1 MKNICFFSGDITRSG
16 GTEKVACQI
25 ANGLCKTHNVCFVSL
40 CEKTDMFYELNN
52 SITHEALFDENPDG
66 IRQYAAIV
74 SRLRKYIKKHNIDI
88 LIDVD
93 TILDM
98 FSVPAVKFTKTK
110 LIAWEHF
117 NFEETMGN
125 PLRVPIRKHMTKRA
139 EKIVTL
145 TKEDRETYI
154 NKLKCPEKIEQ
165 IYNPIKISKSDMPY
179 NTNSKTII
187 SVGRLANQKGFD
199 IMLDVAEKVFEKHPD
214 WEWIVLG
221 NGDDYE
227 MLDKKRKEK
236 NLNQVKFLGRK
247 ENVSD
252 FLEKSAIYA
261 MTSRYEGFPLVLIEA
276 KAKNLPVV
284 SFSCKTGPSELIE
297 DGVNGYL
304 INCFDVCDMADKIC
318 ALIENAEL
326 RKQFS
331 DKALLDT
338 EKMDY
343 EMIINEWKNL
353 IEKV

>member
-25 ANGLCKTHNVCFVSL
+25 ANGLCKTHNIRFVSL
-40 CEKTDMFYELNN
+40 CEKSKMFYELDEAI
-52 SITHEALFDENPDG
+52 SRDALFDENPDG
-66 IRQYAAIV
+66 IRQYTAIV
-74 SRLRKYIKKHNIDI
+74 SRLRKYIKKHKIDI

-98 FSVPAVKFTKTK
+98 FSVPAVKFTRTK

-125 PLRVPIRKHMTKRA
+125 SLRVPIRKYLTRHA

-154 NKLKCPEKIEQ
+154 DRLKCPEKIEQ
-165 IYNPIKISKSDMPY
+165 IYNPIEICKSDVPY
-179 NTNSKTII
+179 DESSKTII

-199 IMLDVAEKVFEKHPD
+199 IMLDVAELVFEKHPD

-227 MLDKKRKEK
+227 KLEEKRKEK
-236 NLNQVKFLGRK
+236 NLEQVKFLGRK
-247 ENVSD
+247 ENVSEY
-252 FLEKSAIYA
+252 LEKSAIYA

-284 SFSCKTGPSELIE
+284 SFSCKTGPSELVE
-297 DGVNGYL
+297 NGVNGYL
-304 INCFDVCDMADKIC
+304 VDCFDVCGMAEKIC
-318 ALIENAEL
+318 VLIENAQL
-326 RKQFS
+326 RKSFS

-338 EKMDY
+338 DKMDY